1 MLKKQQD
8 VPGARERFSTMSV
21 WFHQAKASIGNV
33 QHVLPVRKV
42 LDPRISAMEEMG
54 KSTASFVM
62 EENLLLWVTV
72 VHPVQIGWI
81 QSQTMS

>member
-1 MLKKQQD
+1 
-8 VPGARERFSTMSV
+8 
-21 WFHQAKASIGNV
+21 
-33 QHVLPVRKV
+33 
-42 LDPRISAMEEMG
+42 MEEMG